1 MYHYVLFDLDGTLT
15 DPKEGICKS
24 VQYAL
29 HAQNI
34 EEPDLDKLEP
44 FIGPP
49 LMASFQEFYGMDET
63 KAKKAVA
70 KYRERFEKVGLY
82 ENEIYPGMEEF
93 LARLQDEGIRLAV
106 ASSKPREFVEKIL
119 KHFCIEQYFEVVV
132 GSEKDGRKVE
142 KTDVIRE
149 ALAKL
154 FAVQEE
160 KIISVDM
167 NKSGEEKEHQD
178 GKEAKKKAK
187 RIIPID
193 DILMVGDRKFDILG
207 AHTFLLD
214 GAGVSYGYAPE
225 GELEEAGAD
234 YITDNLEELFGIIT
248 GEDFRERYKKTR
260 ALQKS
265 LQILSPIVYDFLLSF
280 VILFFLKWG
289 LDVLLRGP
297 LGRFGGWFYTN
308 SKQVA
313 VYFDAFSTAL
323 CALVFAGIYKREKY
337 HPISQVVRRRN
348 HKRLMGAALPLAGA
362 SMCLALFL
370 NILFSFLRF
379 FSLSAAYEGVA
390 DIQYSVPMVF
400 GLLNYGFI
408 KPVEEELVFRG
419 LVYGRMRKY
428 FSAVVAIPVSALL
441 FGAYHGN
448 LVQLVYAFIMGC
460 FLAYVFEKYKSL
472 KASLLVHSGANLIV
486 YITSSS
492 PGVNQLVFTK
502 GGIII
507 SGLLTVLFFLLLKK
521 KCIKK
526 KKITINNK
534 KILKI

>member
-1 MYHYVLFDLDGTLT
+1 MYQYVLFDLDGTLT

-24 VQYAL
+24 AQYAL
-29 HAQNI
+29 RAQNI

-49 LMASFQEFYGMDET
+49 LMAGFQEFYGMDENR
-63 KAKKAVA
+63 AKEAVA
-70 KYRERFEKVGLY
+70 KFRERFETVGLY
-82 ENEIYPGMEEF
+82 ENELYPGMEEF
-93 LARLQDEGIRLAV
+93 LAGLQEKGIRLAV
-106 ASSKPREFVEKIL
+106 ASSKPREFVERIL
-119 KHFCIEQYFEVVV
+119 KHFGIDQYFEVVV

-154 FAVQEE
+154 FKVPEE
-160 KIISVDM
+160 KIISIDVS
-167 NKSGEEKEHQD
+167 KYGEGKGEQD
-178 GKEAKKKAK
+178 REEAEKKAK

-207 AHTFLLD
+207 AHTFMLD

-225 GELEEAGAD
+225 GELEAAGAD
-234 YITDNLEELFGIIT
+234 YITDNLEELWRIIT
-248 GEDFRERYKKTR
+248 GEDIRDRYGRTR

-265 LQILSPIVYDFLLSF
+265 LQILSPVVYDFLLSF
-280 VILFFLKWG
+280 VILFLLKWG
-289 LDVLLRGP
+289 LDVMLKGP
-297 LGRFGGWFYTN
+297 LGKFGGWFEMN
-308 SKQVA
+308 SKQMA
-313 VYFDAFSTAL
+313 VYFDAFATAL

-337 HPISQVVRRRN
+337 HPISRIVRRRN
-348 HKRLMGAALPLAGA
+348 QKRLVRAAVPLAGA

-370 NILFSFLRF
+370 NSLFAFLRL

-390 DIQYSVPMVF
+390 DIQYSVSMLF
-400 GLLNYGFI
+400 GLLNYGLI

-428 FSAVVAIPVSALL
+428 FSAVISIPVSALL

-460 FLAYVFEKYKSL
+460 FLAYAFEKYKSL

-486 YITSSS
+486 YVTSSLQ
-492 PGVNQLVFTK
+492 GINQLVFTK
-502 GGIII
+502 AGIII
-507 SGLLTVLFFLLLKK
+507 SGLLMVLFFFLL
-521 KCIKK
+521 IKENVPK
-526 KKITINNK
+526 RK
-534 KILKI
+534 

>member
-15 DPKEGICKS
+15 DPREGICKS

-34 EEPDLDKLEP
+34 EEPDLNKLEP

-49 LMASFQEFYGMDET
+49 LLASFQEFYDMDET
-63 KAKKAVA
+63 RAKEAVA

-82 ENEIYPGMEEF
+82 ENKIYPGMEEF
-93 LARLQDEGIRLAV
+93 LAGLKGKGIHLAV

-119 KHFCIEQYFEVVV
+119 KHFRIEQYFEVVT

-154 FAVQEE
+154 FAIQEE
-160 KIISVDM
+160 KIISVDV
-167 NKSGEEKEHQD
+167 NRSGEEKDYQD
-178 GKEAKKKAK
+178 CKETEKKAK
-187 RIIPID
+187 RIIPVD

-225 GELEEAGAD
+225 GELEAAGAD
-234 YITDNLEELFGIIT
+234 YITDNLEELWRIIT
-248 GEDFRERYKKTR
+248 GEDMRERKGKTR

-265 LQILSPIVYDFLLSF
+265 LQILTPIVYDFLLSF
-280 VILFFLKWG
+280 VILFLLKWG
-289 LDVLLRGP
+289 LDVLLKGA
-297 LGRFGGWFYTN
+297 LGRFGEWFETN
-308 SKQVA
+308 SKQAA

-337 HPISQVVRRRN
+337 RPISQVVRRRN
-348 HKRLMGAALPLAGA
+348 HKRFVRAALPLAGV
-362 SMCLALFL
+362 SMSLALFL
-370 NILFSFLRF
+370 NILFAFLRL
-379 FSLSAAYEGVA
+379 FSLSASYEGVA
-390 DIQYSVPMVF
+390 DIQYSVPLVF

-428 FSAVVAIPVSALL
+428 FSTSISIPVSALL

-448 LVQLVYAFIMGC
+448 IVQLVYAFVMGC

-486 YITSSS
+486 YLTSSI
-492 PGVNQLVFTK
+492 PGFNQMMFTK

-507 SGLLTVLFFLLLKK
+507 SGLLTVVFFLILMMQNVQKRK
-521 KCIKK
+521 
-526 KKITINNK
+526 TIMRK
-534 KILKI
+534 

>member
-49 LMASFQEFYGMDET
+49 LMASFQEFYGMDEDR
-63 KAKKAVA
+63 AKEAVA
-70 KYRERFEKVGLY
+70 KFRERFETVGIY
-82 ENEIYPGMEEF
+82 ENELYPGMEEF
-93 LARLQDEGIRLAV
+93 LAGLKEKGIRLAI

-119 KHFCIEQYFEVVV
+119 QHFGISQYFEVVT

-142 KTDVIRE
+142 KTEVIRE

-154 FAVQEE
+154 FGVPEE
-160 KIISVDM
+160 KIISVC
-167 NKSGEEKEHQD
+167 KEESGGEKED
-178 GKEAKKKAK
+178 WTEVEKKAK
-187 RIIPID
+187 RLIPTD
-193 DILMVGDRKFDILG
+193 DVLMVGDRRFDIEG
-207 AHTFLLD
+207 AHTFMLD

-225 GELEEAGAD
+225 GELEAAGAD
-234 YITDNLEELFGIIT
+234 YITDNLEDLFEIIT
-248 GEDFRERYKKTR
+248 GEKSRERHRKTR

-280 VILFFLKWG
+280 IILVLLKWG

-297 LGRFGGWFYTN
+297 FGRFGGWFEAN
-308 SKQVA
+308 SKQAA
-313 VYFDAFSTAL
+313 VYFDTFSTVL

-337 HPISQVVRRRN
+337 HPISQTIKRRDR
-348 HKRLMGAALPLAGA
+348 KRFIKAVIPLAGA

-370 NILFSFLRF
+370 NILFVFLNLF
-379 FSLSAAYEGVA
+379 AFSSDYEGVA
-390 DIQYSVPMVF
+390 DIQYSVSLVF
-400 GLLNYGFI
+400 GLINYGII

-419 LVYGRMRKY
+419 LVYGRMRRY
-428 FSAVVAIPVSALL
+428 FSAAISIPVSALL

-448 LVQLVYAFIMGC
+448 MVQLIYAFIMGC
-460 FLAYVFEKYKSL
+460 FLAWSFEKYKSI
-472 KASLLVHSGANLIV
+472 KASILVHGSANMIV
-486 YITSSS
+486 FVISSL
-492 PGVNQLVFTK
+492 PAFNQLVFTK
-502 GGIII
+502 GGIVVF
-507 SGLLTVLFFLLLKK
+507 GLLAVLFFLVLIKENVSKK
-521 KCIKK
+521 RKV
-526 KKITINNK
+526 
-534 KILKI
+534 